1 MYDRA
6 DRPDRL
12 DDDCPASP
20 FDDLE
25 TDTIDPTEEIVLRDL
40 DDLPT
45 VEDISLPVRFAPHVS
60 GGRGA
65 QPRARDFGQSE
76 VLSTSLPI
84 DAATAYEAFC
94 RAESIPSWLSVVQSV
109 RVLSRT
115 RSGRP
120 ARAAFVG
127 RLQRGTIGYTLF
139 YRYREAERAVS
150 WGTAAGSMT
159 LVAGRA
165 QFIPLGERATLMQYQ
180 LAFDLPEDALPD
192 WSDPFLSGH
201 TTSVVMNDF
210 REYVIRTHRS

>member
-6 DRPDRL
+6 ERPDL

-20 FDDLE
+20 FDDL
-25 TDTIDPTEEIVLRDL
+25 DTIDPTEEIVLRDL

-45 VEDISLPVRFAPHVS
+45 IEDDSMPVRFAPHAS
-60 GGRGA
+60 AGRWA
-65 QPRARDFGQSE
+65 RPPARDFGDSE

-84 DAATAYEAFC
+84 DATTAFEAFC
-94 RAESIPSWLSVVQSV
+94 RAESIPSWLSIVQSV

-127 RLQRGTIGYTLF
+127 RLQTGTIGYTLF
-139 YRYREAERAVS
+139 YRYSEAERAVS

-180 LAFDLPEDALPD
+180 LALDLPEDALPD

-210 REYVIRTHRS
+210 REFVIRTHRTPA